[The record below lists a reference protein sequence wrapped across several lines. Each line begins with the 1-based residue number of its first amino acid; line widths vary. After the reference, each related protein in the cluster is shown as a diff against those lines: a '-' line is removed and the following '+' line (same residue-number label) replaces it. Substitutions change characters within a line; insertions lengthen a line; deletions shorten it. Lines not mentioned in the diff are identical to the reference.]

1 MMEHIKNTIFI
12 AGGGTGGH
20 LFPALAI
27 GESLKNNETNII
39 YIGSKHGFEKKYFKK
54 NKIKYELLDI
64 KGIQRSFSFNSILK
78 NIYFPIRFLKSY
90 LKSRKLIK
98 KYQPNL
104 IIGTGGYSS
113 GMPLIAGI
121 HMNIPTIIQDQNSIP
136 GLITRL
142 LYKKITLLFLAYK
155 NAKEVLEPKNN
166 IFITGNPIRKK
177 LQIFNKNES
186 KIKLGL
192 DQNKK
197 TIFILGG
204 SQGSKIIN
212 KHIIKNIDF
221 YTSQGFQ
228 LYIQCGE
235 KNQKYFPNKIMD
247 STDVTVKPFIED
259 ISYIYS
265 ACDLVISRAGALAIT
280 ELCYM
285 GKAMVLI
292 PFSFA
297 ADDHQRLNAKE
308 IFSEKACIVVEEK
321 DLEKG
326 ILEKKIS
333 NLINNNM
340 LEILEKN
347 AKKISH
353 DNANNEIIKHI
364 NGIINA

>member
-1 MMEHIKNTIFI
+1 MEHMKNTIFI

-27 GESLKNNETNII
+27 GESLKNSETNII
-39 YIGSKHGFEKKYFKK
+39 YIGSKHGFEKNYFKK
-54 NKIKYELLDI
+54 NKIKSELLDI
-64 KGIQRSFSFNSILK
+64 RGIQRNFSFNSILK
-78 NIYFPIRFLKSY
+78 NIYFPIIFLKSY
-90 LKSRKLIK
+90 FKSRQLIK
-98 KYQPNL
+98 KYRPKL

-136 GLITRL
+136 GLITKL
-142 LYKKITLLFLAYK
+142 LYKKITLLFLSYK
-155 NAKEVLEPKNN
+155 NAKKVLGSKNN

-177 LQIFNKNES
+177 LQLFNKNES

-204 SQGSKIIN
+204 SQGSRIIN

-221 YTSQGFQ
+221 YISQGFQ

-235 KNQKYFPNKIMD
+235 KNQKDFPKKITD
-247 STDVTVKPFIED
+247 SANVIVKPFIED
-259 ISYIYS
+259 ISNIYS
-265 ACDLVISRAGALAIT
+265 ASDLVISRAGALAIT

-285 GKAMVLI
+285 GKAMILI

-308 IFSEKACIVVEEK
+308 IMSEKACIVVEEK

-326 ILEKKIS
+326 ILEKKIT
-333 NLINNNM
+333 NLVNNNSLKN
-340 LEILEKN
+340 LENN
-347 AKKISH
+347 AKKISY